1 MAEHLIRGGHVLF
14 PNTYPD
20 LLTADA
26 SMATA
31 LTAAAA
37 QTATQFPSV
46 AVNSTAAISIA
57 AVQSSSDDSD
67 TPTFAYAGLRDSA
80 MYFSASLL
88 KVSAML
94 AAFELRQSAGE
105 VASNEASCDAATVFS
120 DLQNQ
125 FDQDIENSVP
135 LLLSAPGITHAMRV
149 PTYSTVFAAPQSA
162 PDGGCQLTFDTAFAA
177 NMRGMIVDSNN
188 NQASA
193 TIQAL
198 GYSWINGLV
207 SNGGLFDQSTNT
219 GIWLAGTFLGATPV
233 VRIPSVNDGP
243 SAQATTT
250 IDMTRFLALL
260 IEAETL
266 DERSDDGITA
276 EMLALLSDAQ
286 SVGDSSW
293 MTTDARPGYDGLGAG
308 FTITHCKI
316 GLGPLKAGPDIAS
329 EATILNHDDTNT
341 QFLVVWQNVTN
352 TAPPQNAISFFVRR
366 TILNYLGLP

>member
-1 MAEHLIRGGHVLF
+1 MLF
-14 PNTYPD
+14 PDTYPD
-20 LLTADA
+20 LLTTDDT
-26 SMATA
+26 MAEA
-31 LTAAAA
+31 LTEAAA

-46 AVNSTAAISIA
+46 AVNSTAAVSVA
-57 AVQSSSDDSD
+57 AVENSDDSD
-67 TPTFAYAGLRDSA
+67 PPTFAYAGLRDTA

-105 VASNEASCDAATVFS
+105 IAANEASCDAATVFS

-135 LLLSAPGITHAMRV
+135 LLLNTPGITHAMRV
-149 PTYSTVFAAPQSA
+149 PTYSAVFAAPQSA
-162 PDGGCQLTFDTAFAA
+162 PNGGCQLTFGTTFAT

-188 NQASA
+188 NQAAA

-207 SNGGLFDQSTNT
+207 SNGGLFDQSANT
-219 GIWLAGTFLGATPV
+219 GIWLAGTFLGTMPA

-260 IEAETL
+260 IEADTL
-266 DERSDDGITA
+266 DERSDEGISA
-276 EMLALLSDAQ
+276 EMLTLLSDAQ

-293 MTTDARPGYDGLGAG
+293 MTTDARPGYTGIGDG

-316 GLGPLKAGPDIAS
+316 GLGNLKAGPEIAS
-329 EATILNHDDTNT
+329 EATILRHDDSDT
-341 QFLVVWQNVTN
+341 QFLVVWQNVAN
-352 TAPPQNAISFFVRR
+352 TAAAQNAMSFLVR
-366 TILNYLGLP
+366 TAILNYLST